1 MIGWLDRDM
10 FDLVVMNVLVVD
22 WMGIYKVDIGVKEGF
37 IVGIGKVG
45 NLDVMDGV
53 MEGMVVGSCM
63 DVIVGE
69 GKIIIVGGIDMYI
82 YFICF

>member
-1 MIGWLDRDM
+1 M
-10 FDLVVMNVLVVD
+10 VVMNVFVVD
-22 WMGIYKVDIGVKEGF
+22 WSGIFKVDIGVKDGM

-53 MEGMVVGSCM
+53 IFGMVVGSGM
-63 DVIVGE
+63 DVVVGE
-69 GKIIIVGGIDMYI
+69 GKIVIVGGIDMYI